1 MSKAGLL
8 APSAQRLLGRSG
20 GTIRTEANIRIPS
33 YANVALGAMDIE
45 DIMTID
51 KHHKY
56 LKTMLGRYGQADRK
70 GKVNCW
76 TRRRLSTR
84 RITSLIR

>member
-1 MSKAGLL
+1 
-8 APSAQRLLGRSG
+8 
-20 GTIRTEANIRIPS
+20 
-33 YANVALGAMDIE
+33 MDIE